1 MITRAAFKPSMR
13 KYTLHKLNK
22 LEFVKYTNFH
32 YFQRHMDHIDLV
44 SHSSE
49 NVDLFVKFF
58 VSRQRLYMQKYQHST
73 KKLQK
78 SYVLLLLRYW

>member
-13 KYTLHKLNK
+13 KYTLHKEK
-22 LEFVKYTNFH
+22 D
-32 YFQRHMDHIDLV
+32 FQRHMDHIDLG

-73 KKLQK
+73 KKLKK